1 MTRTLTKSVAKLERL
16 MTLFDTYNRLDATD
30 DGTVAHANR
39 CIRAQNE
46 LLDHCVECGMATDG
60 DEFEFAARVTTQY
73 LLAA

>member
-1 MTRTLTKSVAKLERL
+1 MTRTITKSEVKLNRL
-16 MTLFDTYNRLDATD
+16 LALFDHYNRLDATD
-30 DGTVAHANR
+30 DGTVAHAQR

>member
-1 MTRTLTKSVAKLERL
+1 MARTITKSVAKLERL
-16 MTLFDTYNRLDATD
+16 MSLLDAYNRLDATD
-30 DGTVAHANR
+30 DGTLAHANR

-60 DEFEFAARVTTQY
+60 DEFEFAARVTTQF

>member
-1 MTRTLTKSVAKLERL
+1 MTRTITKSVAKLERL
-16 MTLFDTYNRLDATD
+16 MSLLDAYNRLDATD

-46 LLDHCVECGMATDG
+46 LLDHCVECGMATDA
-60 DEFEFAARVTTQY
+60 DEFEFAARVTTQF

>member
-1 MTRTLTKSVAKLERL
+1 MPRTITKSVAKLERL
-16 MTLFDTYNRLDATD
+16 MSLLDHYNRLDATD

-46 LLDHCVECGMATDG
+46 LMDHCIECGMNHSDS
-60 DEFEFAARVTTQY
+60 EFEFAARVTTQF

>member
-1 MTRTLTKSVAKLERL
+1 MTRAITKSDAKRERL
-16 MTLFDTYNRLDATD
+16 LSLLDHYNRLDATD

-60 DEFEFAARVTTQY
+60 DEFEFAARVTTLF
-73 LLAA
+73 LLEA

>member
-1 MTRTLTKSVAKLERL
+1 MTRTITKSVAKLERL
-16 MTLFDTYNRLDATD
+16 MTLFDAYNRLDATD

-46 LLDHCVECGMATDG
+46 LMDHCIECGMNHSDS
-60 DEFEFAARVTTQY
+60 EFEFAARVTTQF

>member
-1 MTRTLTKSVAKLERL
+1 MTRTITKSVAKLERL
-16 MTLFDTYNRLDATD
+16 MTLLDAYNRLDLSD

-60 DEFEFAARVTTQY
+60 DEFEFAARVTTLF

>member
-1 MTRTLTKSVAKLERL
+1 MIRTITKSDAKLERL
-16 MTLFDTYNRLDATD
+16 MSLLDAYNRLDATD